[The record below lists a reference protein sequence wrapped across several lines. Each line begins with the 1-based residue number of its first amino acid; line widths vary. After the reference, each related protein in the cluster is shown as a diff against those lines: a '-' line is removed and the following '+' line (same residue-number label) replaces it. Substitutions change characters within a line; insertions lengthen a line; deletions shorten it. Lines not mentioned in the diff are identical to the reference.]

1 MLATTSLLVRLKLRL
16 LLNQFRRSPWQVV
29 GLVLALLYGAGIT
42 VALVAMLVAL
52 RFASVQLATAVV
64 VGGGSAAVLAF
75 LVVPVFVGIDDT
87 LDPRRFALFGIE
99 RTRLAV
105 GLAIAGIV
113 GVPGLALLLVSFAT
127 VATWS
132 RNPAAALTALVCVP
146 CIVLTCVLLSR
157 IGATTAG
164 LLLSTRRSREAIA
177 AVLVLAVSL
186 LAPLVVV
193 LTNLELGRRALEG
206 IGEVVAV
213 LGWTPLGAAWA
224 APASVSAGRA
234 AGIAQLAI
242 AVATV
247 VVLGIVWRSL
257 VSRALVSTGRQAKP
271 QTVAGIG
278 WFGRLPAT
286 PRGAIAARATSY
298 WVRDVRYRV
307 SAISIP
313 VTPIVLV
320 LVLGLAGVPGS
331 LLALLPVPIVAL
343 FLGWASH
350 NDIAYDHTAIWL
362 HVAAGV
368 RGIDDRLGRLAPVLV
383 VGLPVLVA
391 GSFVSAALAGRPV
404 LAAALIGVAGCL
416 LLAGMGIGGVSS
428 ALMAYPV
435 PRPGSSPFQ
444 QPNSTGGL
452 AAVVQSVLFL
462 LQLIAAAPAI
472 VLAVLAYQGGA
483 GWAWASLAAGL
494 VIGTAVFWWGTV
506 AGGRAFERRGPEL
519 LASALR
525 A

>member
-1 MLATTSLLVRLKLRL
+1 MTALLVRLKLRL
-16 LLNQFRRSPWQVV
+16 LVNQFRRSPWQVV
-29 GLVLALLYGAGIT
+29 GLVLALLYGSGIT

-52 RFASVQLATAVV
+52 RFASLQLATAVA
-64 VGGGSAAVLAF
+64 VGGGSVVVLAF

-87 LDPRRFALFGIE
+87 LDPRRFALFGMD
-99 RTRLAV
+99 RSRLAV
-105 GLAIAGIV
+105 ALVVAGIV
-113 GVPGLALLLVSFAT
+113 GVPGLALLLVAFAT

-132 RNPAAALTALVCVP
+132 RVPAAALTALVCVP

-157 IGATTAG
+157 IGAAAAG
-164 LLLSTRRSREAIA
+164 LLLSTRRSREAVA
-177 AVLVLAVSL
+177 AVLVIGVSL

-193 LTNLELGRRALEG
+193 LTDLDLGRRALGG

-224 APASVSAGRA
+224 APASVTAGRP
-234 AGIAQLAI
+234 AGIAQLAV

-247 VVLGIVWRSL
+247 VVLGLVWR
-257 VSRALVSTGRQAKP
+257 ALIGTALTSTGRQARP
-271 QTVAGIG
+271 QTLAGIG

-286 PRGAIAARATSY
+286 PRGAIAARTTSY
-298 WVRDVRYRV
+298 WARDVRYRV

-313 VTPIVLV
+313 VTPLVLV
-320 LVLGLAGVPGS
+320 LVLGLAGVPGP
-331 LLALLPVPIVAL
+331 LLALLPIPVVAL

-350 NDIAYDHTAIWL
+350 NDIAYDHTALWL

-368 RGIDDRLGRLAPVLV
+368 RGVDDRLGRLAPVLV
-383 VGLPVLVA
+383 VGLPVLVV
-391 GSFVSAALAGRPV
+391 GSVVSAAIAGRPM
-404 LAAALIGVAGCL
+404 LAAALIGVSCCL
-416 LLAGMGIGGVSS
+416 LLAGMGIGGVTSV
-428 ALMAYPV
+428 LMPYPV

-462 LQLIAAAPAI
+462 LQLVAAAPAI
-472 VLAVLAYQGGA
+472 VLALLAYERGG
-483 GWAWASLAAGL
+483 GWAWASLAVGL
-494 VIGTAVFWWGTV
+494 VIGLVVLWWGTV
-506 AGGRAFERRGPEL
+506 VGGRAFERRGPEL